1 MPQRLQNR
9 PVLRYV
15 LALIISGVA
24 IASVSA
30 LEPVVGFVP
39 SLFLAAVALAEA
51 YAGIRPAVAVMVL
64 CTAASLLFLEQP
76 SFAYERIHDLA
87 KLAVFPIVAIALI
100 FLMESRR
107 VQQRVVEEQLL
118 ELSTLLNSMPEAVF
132 IFDAEGHVAQV
143 NRIAEKFCDRSS
155 DVLFGQH
162 YTDLGRLLSV
172 KDEDKPVPHHETAVA
187 RALQGQV
194 VLNEARVFVNPKDN
208 SGIEA
213 VVSAS
218 PMRDGDGR
226 LIGALLLVRDVTELR
241 HLQQRM
247 NDAERHVAIG
257 QMASGIAHDFNNV
270 LNSIIQATAVLRLRN
285 GPNDDRETYI
295 AMIENAARRGAEII
309 GRVRE
314 YVRGGTGK
322 VDNLSVE
329 QLVREVL
336 DLTEPMW
343 RGEDNLQVE
352 TRLAP
357 VNNVRANGAD
367 LRRVLTNLVVNAI
380 QAMPNGGRL
389 KITSGQNGRRDFIA
403 VEDTGIGISRQDQP
417 KIFAPFYTTKPTGT
431 GLGLSMA
438 QRILLAEGGN
448 ITFVSEPGRG
458 TKFTVDL
465 PVASNKKESPARAA

>member
-1 MPQRLQNR
+1 
-9 PVLRYV
+9 
-15 LALIISGVA
+15 
-24 IASVSA
+24 
-30 LEPVVGFVP
+30 
-39 SLFLAAVALAEA
+39 
-51 YAGIRPAVAVMVL
+51 
-64 CTAASLLFLEQP
+64 
-76 SFAYERIHDLA
+76 
-87 KLAVFPIVAIALI
+87 
-100 FLMESRR
+100 
-107 VQQRVVEEQLL
+107 
-118 ELSTLLNSMPEAVF
+118 
-132 IFDAEGHVAQV
+132 
-143 NRIAEKFCDRSS
+143 
-155 DVLFGQH
+155 
-162 YTDLGRLLSV
+162 LLSV

-218 PMRDGDGR
+218 PMRDADGR

-295 AMIENAARRGAEII
+295 SMIENAARRGAEII
-309 GRVRE
+309 SRVRE

-322 VDNLSVE
+322 VDSLNVD
-329 QLVREVL
+329 QIVREVL
-336 DLTEPMW
+336 DLTEPIW
-343 RGEDNLQVE
+343 RGEDKLHVE

-357 VNNVRANGAD
+357 VSNVRANGAD

-389 KITSGQNGRRDFIA
+389 TIMSGQNGRRVFIA
-403 VEDTGIGISRQDQP
+403 VEDTGNGISRQDQP

-465 PVASNKKESPARAA
+465 PVAANNKETPARAA

>member
-1 MPQRLQNR
+1 MSQRLQNR

-24 IASVSA
+24 IACVSA
-30 LEPVVGFVP
+30 LEPIVGFVP

-51 YAGIRPAVAVMVL
+51 YAGIRPALLVMAI
-64 CTAASLLFLEQP
+64 CTAASLLLLEQP

-87 KLAVFPIVAIALI
+87 KLAVFPIVSVGLI

-107 VQQRVVEEQLL
+107 RQQRVVEEQLL

-132 IFDAEGHVAQV
+132 IFDAQGHVAQV
-143 NRIAEKFCDRSS
+143 NRVAEKLCNRNS

-172 KDEDKPVPHHETAVA
+172 RDEGRAIPHHETAVA
-187 RALQGQV
+187 RALHGEI
-194 VLNEARVFVNPKDN
+194 VLNEARVFVDPKDN
-208 SGIEA
+208 SGAEA

-218 PMRDGDGR
+218 PMRDADGK

-257 QMASGIAHDFNNV
+257 QMASSIAHDFNNV
-270 LNSIIQATAVLRLRN
+270 LNSIVQATAVLRVRN
-285 GPNDDRETYI
+285 KPDDDRETYI
-295 AMIENAARRGAEII
+295 SMIENAARRGAEII
-309 GRVRE
+309 SRVRE

-322 VDNLSVE
+322 VDILNSS

-343 RGEDNLQVE
+343 HGVDKLRVE
-352 TRLAP
+352 TNLTQVAP
-357 VNNVRANGAD
+357 VRANGAD

-380 QAMPNGGRL
+380 QAMPHGGRL
-389 KITSGQNGRRDFIA
+389 TIATGQNGRRVHII
-403 VEDTGIGISRQDQP
+403 VEDTGVGIPWQEQN

-448 ITFVSEPGRG
+448 ISFTSEPGRG
-458 TKFTVDL
+458 TTFTIDL
-465 PVASNKKESPARAA
+465 PAAAEGNGSPAKAA